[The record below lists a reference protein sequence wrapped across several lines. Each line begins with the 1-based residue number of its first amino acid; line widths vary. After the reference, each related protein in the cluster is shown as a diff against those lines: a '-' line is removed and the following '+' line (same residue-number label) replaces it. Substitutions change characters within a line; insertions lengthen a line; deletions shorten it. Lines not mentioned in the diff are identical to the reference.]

1 MALSP
6 TLITAQIRLAAP
18 KLSGPDWIKLSSS
31 LGKAMYGWIVNPA
44 NVQLQGVTTGI
55 VGGGS
60 VPTGKVLVAP
70 LVPAVMGTFV
80 GSKLVGVDSVKIAKA
95 TAMGTANAINMA
107 GEYYGASAGVGVG
120 SDISKVIV
128 ANPKTL
134 QAMLQGVFGASILT
148 GADCIKL
155 AKGVSLGVSSIL
167 MTGGGVGG
175 VVGGGGPIPSGG
187 TSKCFIR

>member
-6 TLITAQIRLAAP
+6 TLITTQIRLAAP

-31 LGKAMYGWIVNPA
+31 LGKAIYGWVINPA

-60 VPTGKVLVAP
+60 VPTGKVIVVP
-70 LVPAVMGTFV
+70 LVPAVL
-80 GSKLVGVDSVKIAKA
+80 GSFIGSNLKGVESVKIAKA
-95 TAMGTANAINMA
+95 TAIGTAAAINLA

-128 ANPKTL
+128 ANSKVL
-134 QAMLQGVFGASILT
+134 QGILQGVFSASILT
-148 GADCIKL
+148 GSDCIRL
-155 AKGVSLGVSSIL
+155 SKGVSLGVSSIL

-175 VVGGGGPIPSGG
+175 VVGGGGPLPSGG